1 LASVSVVAKNAVTA
15 DAYDTALMAMGD
27 KAQYFAEQRQLAAYF
42 IWRTDQGFQT
52 YATPAM
58 QRYLLP

>member
-1 LASVSVVAKNAVTA
+1 
-15 DAYDTALMAMGD
+15 MAMGD